1 MIQISMYDAN
11 DFVESVILDNETYKL
26 KFGWNPYSESWSM
39 DVRNEKGEDL
49 VRGISVV
56 PNFPLLNQ
64 YRREA
69 TLPTG
74 EIMAVVVNPED
85 KANQRIGRLDFL
97 NGKFSLIYIPR
108 NELDEAINA
117 KVGVTS

>member
-26 KFGWNPYSESWSM
+26 KFGWNPYNESWSM
-39 DVRNEKGEDL
+39 DIRNEKGEDL

-56 PNFPLLNQ
+56 PNFPLFNQ
-64 YRREA
+64 HKRVS

-74 EIMAVVVNPED
+74 ELMAVVVNPDD
-85 KANQRIGRLDFL
+85 KANQKIGRQDFL
-97 NGKFSLIYIPR
+97 NGKFSLVYIPK
-108 NELDEAINA
+108 NELDEILNA
-117 KVGVTS
+117 TIGQV

>member
-1 MIQISMYDAN
+1 MIHISMYDAN

-69 TLPTG
+69 TLPAG

>member
-11 DFVESVILDNETYKL
+11 DFVESVILDGETYKL
-26 KFGWNPYSESWSM
+26 KFGWNPYGESWSM

-64 YRREA
+64 YRRISE
-69 TLPTG
+69 LPAG
-74 EIMAVVVNPED
+74 EFMAVVVNQEATGSQ
-85 KANQRIGRLDFL
+85 KIGRQDFL
-97 NGKFSLIYIPR
+97 NGKFSLVYIPKT
-108 NELDEAINA
+108 EFDEILTAT
-117 KVGVTS
+117 VGSV

>member
-1 MIQISMYDAN
+1 MIQIGMYDAN

-39 DVRNEKGEDL
+39 DVRNGKGKDL

-64 YRREA
+64 HRRISN
-69 TLPTG
+69 LPTG
-74 EIMAVVVNPED
+74 ELMAVVVNPED
-85 KANQRIGRLDFL
+85 NANQKIGRQDFL
-97 NGKFSLIYIPR
+97 NGKFSLVYIPK
-108 NELDEAINA
+108 NELDEIMNA
-117 KVGVTS
+117 EVGVTS